1 MAKARIA
8 ALYTKPE
15 TVLEDYRRLFEL
27 AGADRALDRDAT
39 TILKDNISW
48 HFPMP
53 AANTTPWQLEAT
65 ILALKQM
72 GYEDQVCVQNETVV
86 INAFKGED
94 LNLFRPIFD
103 AYGIPVLYNF
113 REEDIT
119 WVPYEPKGEML
130 ALDRIMEGVGI
141 HIPEYFIG
149 KNIVHL
155 PTFKCHIYT
164 TTTGAMKNAF
174 GGLLNTRRHYTH
186 TWIHETLV
194 DLLTIQ
200 KEIHA
205 GIFCAMDGTTAGNGE
220 GPRTHMPEVK
230 NVILA
235 GADQVA
241 CDAVSAKMMGFD
253 PLSIDYIRLAHE
265 KGLGVGDPAEIEIV
279 GDDVSG
285 ENWHFSVGYNFH
297 RFLAWLG
304 WYGPT
309 KFLQKLIFR
318 TRIVKIPIFV
328 SEFNHDYV
336 QWPLKYEKLYKKWRA
351 ETPWGRLFERYEKE
365 KALGKGYNP
374 GPERK

>member
-1 MAKARIA
+1 MVKSKIA
-8 ALYTKPE
+8 VLYTKPE
-15 TVLEDYRRLFEL
+15 TVLDDYRRLFEL
-27 AGADRALDRDAT
+27 AGADRVLDAGAT

-53 AANTTPWQLEAT
+53 AANTTPWQLEGT
-65 ILALKQM
+65 ILALKAM
-72 GYEDQVCVQNETVV
+72 GFDDQVCVQNETVV

-103 AYGIPVLYNF
+103 AYDIPVLYNF
-113 REEDIT
+113 REDEIK
-119 WVPYEPKGEML
+119 WIPYEPKGEML
-130 ALDRIMEGVGI
+130 ELDRIMEGVGI
-141 HIPEYFIG
+141 HIPEYFLG

-200 KEIHA
+200 KEIHS
-205 GIFCAMDGTTAGNGE
+205 GIFCVMDGTTAGNGE
-220 GPRTHMPEVK
+220 GPRTHNPEVK

-253 PLSIDYIRLAHE
+253 PMSIDYIRLAHE

-285 ENWHFSVGYNFH
+285 EDWHFKVGYNFH

-309 KFLQKLIFR
+309 KFLQRLVFR
-318 TRIVKIPIFV
+318 TCVVKIPIFV

-336 QWPLKYEKLYKKWRA
+336 QWPLKFEKMYKKWRA
-351 ETPWGRLFERYEKE
+351 ETPWGRLFDRYEKE
-365 KALGKGYNP
+365 KALGKA
-374 GPERK
+374 